1 MRNDELMHYGVLG
14 MKWGVR
20 RYQNKDGTL
29 TPKGRAK
36 LLNDARKYERKANTS
51 VANNYFA
58 RSRRARLTQAAKEAR
73 SEVRRSDLTKAKIS
87 TQKSETGKTGKK
99 SVKNMTDKELSDAIN
114 RMQLE
119 QRYNQL
125 NPKKVKVG
133 KKIISTIGNQV
144 ILPTATNIGRQYLEK
159 QLKKSLGLNEQ
170 NPLAALEKEVKRK
183 NLEKHNMELDKYF
196 EELKKKKSLDPN
208 EQDFLATLE
217 KEVKRKNLEKQ
228 NMELDNYFEE
238 LKKKK
243 S

>member
-29 TPKGRAK
+29 TSKGRAK
-36 LLNDARKYERKANTS
+36 LLNDARKYEHKANTS

-73 SEVRRSDLTKAKIS
+73 SEVRRSDLAKVKIS
-87 TQKSETGKTGKK
+87 DQKSKTGKK

-125 NPKKVKVG
+125 NPKKVKAG
-133 KKIISTIGNQV
+133 KKFISIVGNQV
-144 ILPTATNIGRQYLEK
+144 ILPAATNIGRQYLEK

-183 NLEKHNMELDKYF
+183 NLEK
-196 EELKKKKSLDPN
+196 
-208 EQDFLATLE
+208 
-217 KEVKRKNLEKQ
+217 Q
-228 NMELDNYFEE
+228 NMELDDYFEE
-238 LKKKK
+238 KKKK
-243 S
+243 K

>member
-29 TPKGRAK
+29 TPKGRTK
-36 LLNDARKYERKANTS
+36 LLNDAKKYERKANTS

-58 RSRRARLTQAAKEAR
+58 RSRRAKLTQAAKEAR
-73 SEVRRSDLTKAKIS
+73 SEVRRSDLAKAKIS
-87 TQKSETGKTGKK
+87 DQKSKTGKK

-125 NPKKVKVG
+125 NPKKVKAG
-133 KKIISTIGNQV
+133 KKFISIVGNQV
-144 ILPTATNIGRQYLEK
+144 ILPAATNIGRQYLEK

-183 NLEKHNMELDKYF
+183 NLEK
-196 EELKKKKSLDPN
+196 
-208 EQDFLATLE
+208 
-217 KEVKRKNLEKQ
+217 Q
-228 NMELDNYFEE
+228 NMELDDYFEE
-238 LKKKK
+238 KKKK
-243 S
+243 K

>member
-36 LLNDARKYERKANTS
+36 LMNDARKYERKANTS

-58 RSRRARLTQAAKEAR
+58 RSRRAKLTQAAKEAR
-73 SEVRRSDLTKAKIS
+73 NEVRRSDLAKVKIS
-87 TQKSETGKTGKK
+87 AQKSKTGKK
-99 SVKNMTDKELSDAIN
+99 SVKEMTDKELSDAIN

-119 QRYNQL
+119 QRYSQL
-125 NPKKVKVG
+125 NPKKVKAG
-133 KKIISTIGNQV
+133 KKFINIVGNQV
-144 ILPTATNIGRQYLEK
+144 ILPAATNIGRQYLEK

-183 NLEKHNMELDKYF
+183 KLEKH
-196 EELKKKKSLDPN
+196 
-208 EQDFLATLE
+208 
-217 KEVKRKNLEKQ
+217 